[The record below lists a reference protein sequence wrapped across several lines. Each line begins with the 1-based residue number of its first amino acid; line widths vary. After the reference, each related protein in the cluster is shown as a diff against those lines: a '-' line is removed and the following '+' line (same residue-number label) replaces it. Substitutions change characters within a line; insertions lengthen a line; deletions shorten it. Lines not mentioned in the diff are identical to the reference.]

1 MKAALVSRELR
12 KEHQEIII
20 HTGQHYN
27 RELSDIFFDE
37 MNITQPD
44 YNLGIGS
51 DTHAR
56 QTGQMMIELEA
67 LFLEE
72 KHVLLWI

>member
-1 MKAALVSRELR
+1 
-12 KEHQEIII
+12 
-20 HTGQHYN
+20 
-27 RELSDIFFDE
+27 